1 MIVRVLEDG
10 QYELDDANTTTLTKL
25 DGVLGDALHSGDA
38 DTFAAALTAIID
50 TVRSTGHRLDP
61 TVIVPSDLALPRQGA
76 TIDEV
81 RALLD
86 DGVVVAPLDEQ
97 AR

>member
-10 QYELDDANTTTLTKL
+10 QYEIDDSNSATLLKL
-25 DGVLGDALHSGDA
+25 DGVLGEALHGGDA

-50 TVRSTGHRLDP
+50 TVRSSGRRLDA
-61 TVIVPSDLALPRQGA
+61 TTIVPSDLALPRPGA

-81 RALLD
+81 RALLESEPAEPVL
-86 DGVVVAPLDEQ
+86 GTES
-97 AR
+97 